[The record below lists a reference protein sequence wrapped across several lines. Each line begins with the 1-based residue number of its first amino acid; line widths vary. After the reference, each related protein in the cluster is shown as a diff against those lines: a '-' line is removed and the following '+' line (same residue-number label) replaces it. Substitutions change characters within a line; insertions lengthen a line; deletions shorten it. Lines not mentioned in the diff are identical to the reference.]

1 MSRNKTRLTN
11 CFFYEEWQDMGATI
25 SHCTY
30 GQNALYECPCEG
42 CEHFINAE
50 DAREIVATARMATRQ
65 EDRLISKQA
74 AVEHCKRRLWETA
87 LNQRLTYEMAMCADI
102 ADNRIET
109 WLDEVPSAEPKT
121 GKWIV
126 WGGMDVS
133 ENHGRHKCSECGEF
147 ALLRYEKPLR
157 KEILSDFCPNCGARM
172 MRWRDDE

>member
-1 MSRNKTRLTN
+1 MRSNKTRLTN

-50 DAREIVATARMATRQ
+50 DAREIVANARMATRQ

-109 WLDEVPSAEPKT
+109 WLDEVPEAEKT
-121 GKWIV
+121 GKWIWIAV
-126 WGGMDVS
+126 DSNS
-133 ENHGRHKCSECGEF
+133 ELGNWYCSEC
-147 ALLRYEKPLR
+147 
-157 KEILSDFCPNCGARM
+157 DFMPAAYNLAKKHLIYCPNCGSRM
-172 MRWRDDE
+172 MRWRGDE